1 MTKPKNRAIYAHR
14 FSYVSRKKIA
24 RFKMNSG
31 PKNLFLK
38 TKTPDTMDT
47 MVRRKNLE
55 NKDDISLNAVVRK
68 KNVPQDDWSLL
79 SKLAIASISSQV
91 CTLYTVHVHRYV
103 HYILFMY
110 TGMYTIYCSCTI
122 LYTITVQNYQLF
134 IFEFLLSNILKK
146 KNI

>member
-47 MVRRKNLE
+47 MVRRKKLG
-55 NKDDISLNAVVRK
+55 KQRRHFFKCSCPQ

-110 TGMYTIYCSCTI
+110 TTLHHYSTKLST
-122 LYTITVQNYQLF
+122 LYI
-134 IFEFLLSNILKK
+134 
-146 KNI
+146 